1 MSSEHSHVWDV
12 VPPPPLQEVQRLAS
26 ALGISP
32 TVASILITRGYDTPQ
47 RAREF
52 LSATME
58 QQHDPFLFPDMDK
71 AVRRLKQA
79 IDGGEKIL
87 VYGDYD
93 VDGVTSTAMLVR
105 WLSALKAN
113 VTWHIPHRVLDDYG
127 VNEQAVRAAAR
138 EGVSLILTADCGIT
152 AVKEV
157 KGANEL
163 GVDVIV
169 TDHHE
174 PSDELPPAVAVINPK
189 RQDTPYPFADLAG
202 VGVAFKLATAYMR
215 TFSPQHEQSLQRA
228 FLDLA
233 ALGTVADV
241 MPLVGE
247 NRLIVREGL
256 KLIAH
261 TKKLGLRALLSTN
274 SLYGKPITAYH
285 IGFVLGPRLNAAGR
299 MDTART
305 AVQLLLTSDEQESV
319 RLAQQLNQ
327 TNRERQEEEKRIFEE
342 AVKMV
347 EADGALPPALV
358 LGSPRWHRGIVG
370 LVASRMVERFYRP
383 TLLVAFDGDVGKGSG
398 RSIEA
403 FHLLD
408 ALRRCSH
415 HLEKC
420 GGHRLAAGLAVKVD
434 KFPVFREAFC
444 QVAGELL
451 SADDLRRRVTIDA
464 ELSGSDLTSRLVEEL
479 QQLEPFGSG
488 NPPPTLCLRRA
499 EVVDKLIMGSEK
511 QHLKLKV
518 RSDGKL
524 FDCVWWR
531 RADRADGLAKGQAI
545 DLCFTAEFN
554 EWGGVRSVQLKVK
567 DVRAVP
573 R

>member
-1 MSSEHSHVWDV
+1 VSSAH
-12 VPPPPLQEVQRLAS
+12 PPIWVTVRQPPAQEVQRLAS

-32 TVASILITRGYDTPQ
+32 SVASILITRGYDTPQ
-47 RAREF
+47 LAREF

-71 AVRRLKQA
+71 AVHRLKQA
-79 IDGGEKIL
+79 LDGGEKIL
-87 VYGDYD
+87 IYGDYD
-93 VDGVTSTAMLVR
+93 VDGVTSTAMLMR
-105 WLSALKAN
+105 WLKSLKAD
-113 VTWHIPHRVLDDYG
+113 VTWHIPHRIHDDYG
-127 VNEQAVRAAAR
+127 VNEKAVRAAAR

-157 KGANEL
+157 VVANEL

-174 PSDELPPAVAVINPK
+174 PSDTLPPAVAVINPK
-189 RQDTPYPFADLAG
+189 RHDTNYPFADLAG

-215 TFSPQHEQSLQRA
+215 TFSPQHETGLQRA
-228 FLDLA
+228 FLDLVS
-233 ALGTVADV
+233 LGTVADV

-256 KLIAH
+256 KLIPH

-274 SLYGKPITAYH
+274 SLHGKPITAYH

-299 MDTART
+299 MDTARK
-305 AVQLLLTSDEQESV
+305 AADLLLTIDEQEAAQ
-319 RLAQQLNQ
+319 LAQQLNQ
-327 TNRERQEEEKRIFEE
+327 ANRERQEEEKRIFEE

-347 EADGALPPALV
+347 EGDGALPPALV
-358 LGSPRWHRGIVG
+358 LGSPHWHRGIVG
-370 LVASRMVERFYRP
+370 LVASRLVERFYRP
-383 TLLVAFDGDVGKGSG
+383 TLLIAFDGDVGKGSG

-451 SADDLRRRVTIDA
+451 SADDLRRRVTIDC
-464 ELSGSDLTSRLVEEL
+464 ELSGSDLTPRLVEEL
-479 QQLEPFGSG
+479 HQLEPFGSG
-488 NPPPTLCLRRA
+488 NPQPTLCLRRA
-499 EVVDKLIMGSEK
+499 EVVDKLCMGSEK

-518 RSDGKL
+518 RSDGKV

-531 RADRADGLAKGQAI
+531 HADRADGLEKGQAI

-554 EWGGVRSVQLKVK
+554 EWNGVRSVQLKVK
-567 DVRAVP
+567 DIRIG
-573 R
+573 